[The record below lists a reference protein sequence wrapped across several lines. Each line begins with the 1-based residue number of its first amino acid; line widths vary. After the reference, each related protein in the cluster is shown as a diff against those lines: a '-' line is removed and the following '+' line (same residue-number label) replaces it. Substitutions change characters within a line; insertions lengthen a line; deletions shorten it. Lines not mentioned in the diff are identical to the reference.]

1 VGEWHSCR
9 WVTDHAGEVT
19 NQEDDLVAQLLELA
33 QL

>member
-9 WVTDHAGEVT
+9 SDRSSGEVA

-33 QL
+33 QH